1 VNETFKINPKF
12 EQIITPLTEAEFAQL
27 EENILKLG
35 RITDP
40 IKVWNGVIIDGH
52 HRYKV
57 LQKYPQMPYTVCD
70 LNFESEYEAIA
81 WMCSAQLGRRNITEA
96 HRQYLVGKRYDAERN
111 MHGGD
116 RKSEKQKSTVQFGPL
131 KSSHATR
138 ARMAQETNT
147 NESFVKNCDR
157 FAKGIDIAE
166 SIDPGIKHDILNG
179 VLEHSKMEIYALPK
193 LSGEELLEAVK
204 NLRIPK
210 DQRKAQAQEIAR
222 QIEQEFENGNV
233 QDEVEVIHAEDKT
246 TYPIMLD
253 ETTEAIEPPAKFE
266 EKRTREIEE
275 SIIHSMYGTLN
286 MFIESINDYLTR
298 FPRLIT
304 EPKYRD
310 QTKELM
316 AAAKNYIND
325 VEKW

>member
-1 VNETFKINPKF
+1 
-12 EQIITPLTEAEFAQL
+12 
-27 EENILKLG
+27 
-35 RITDP
+35 
-40 IKVWNGVIIDGH
+40 
-52 HRYKV
+52 
-57 LQKYPQMPYTVCD
+57 
-70 LNFESEYEAIA
+70 
-81 WMCSAQLGRRNITEA
+81 
-96 HRQYLVGKRYDAERN
+96 
-111 MHGGD
+111 
-116 RKSEKQKSTVQFGPL
+116 
-131 KSSHATR
+131 
-138 ARMAQETNT
+138 
-147 NESFVKNCDR
+147 
-157 FAKGIDIAE
+157 
-166 SIDPGIKHDILNG
+166 
-179 VLEHSKMEIYALPK
+179 MEIYALPK

-233 QDEVEVIHAEDKT
+233 QDEVEVTHTENKNAP
-246 TYPIMLD
+246 PIMLE
-253 ETTEAIEPPAKFE
+253 ETIEAIEAPAKFE

-325 VEKW
+325 VEGELK

>member
-1 VNETFKINPKF
+1 MNETLKINQKF
-12 EQIITPLTEAEFAQL
+12 EQIIPPLTEAEFAQL

-57 LQKYPQMPYTVCD
+57 LQKYPQIPYTVCD
-70 LNFESEYEAIA
+70 LEFESEYEAIA

-96 HRQYLVGKRYDAERN
+96 HRQYLVGKRYDAEKN
-111 MHGGD
+111 LWGGA
-116 RKSEKQKSTVQFGPL
+116 RRGEGAVSSGEIRHL
-131 KSSHATR
+131 KTR
-138 ARMAQETNT
+138 ESIAKDINSTNT
-147 NESFVKNCDR
+147 YVKYADL

-166 SIDPGIKHDILNG
+166 SIDPGIKQDILNG
-179 VLEHSKMEIYALPK
+179 VIEHSKMEIYALPK
-193 LSGEELLEAVK
+193 LCGEELLEAVK

-233 QDEVEVIHAEDKT
+233 QDEVEAIHAEDKT
-246 TYPIMLD
+246 TYPIMVV
-253 ETTEAIEPPAKFE
+253 ETSEAIEQPAKAK

-325 VEKW
+325 VEGELK